1 MIEQYFE
8 KYDRAILPRAYNHPS
23 FSKKLENSNFQ
34 TEIPKEKKHSSFQKS
49 KEKNISDLS
58 SKPKI
63 INQKFKS
70 ASKNNIS
77 PIPIKKKP
85 LTISQSFSNNKIH
98 FRNIQENDCS
108 KIIDFKLEA
117 KKLRSIYS
125 RLYTNNTLKDKELIK
140 LKKQNEKNGNYLL
153 SIEKMLLK
161 INQKSKDLEINKIRK
176 ETENN
181 NNNINL
187 IKLKK
192 KEQKNILME
201 NNCLVKENNKEI
213 IDEIQKLKEFKNNII
228 TLSKQNNLI
237 NMQMFETIKKLE
249 NLMKDLKLKINER
262 DLKIPIGYNK
272 IYLEAK
278 NSNIEELQNYYNRLL
293 NYIKESIKI
302 KQNEYNI
309 LLNVKNEK
317 SDNLMKEIER
327 LKLINEE
334 KDRIIDIKNKE
345 INKIKIEAESIKLK
359 NENNFNKTV
368 KTEQKK
374 SDKKEEEKIKLKND
388 ILTKEMKRSV
398 KNSVKKIKR
407 NFDMKKIENKEF
419 VYIIQSQIED

>member
-1 MIEQYFE
+1 
-8 KYDRAILPRAYNHPS
+8 
-23 FSKKLENSNFQ
+23 
-34 TEIPKEKKHSSFQKS
+34 
-49 KEKNISDLS
+49 
-58 SKPKI
+58 
-63 INQKFKS
+63 
-70 ASKNNIS
+70 
-77 PIPIKKKP
+77 
-85 LTISQSFSNNKIH
+85 
-98 FRNIQENDCS
+98 
-108 KIIDFKLEA
+108 
-117 KKLRSIYS
+117 
-125 RLYTNNTLKDKELIK
+125 
-140 LKKQNEKNGNYLL
+140 
-153 SIEKMLLK
+153 
-161 INQKSKDLEINKIRK
+161 
-176 ETENN
+176 
-181 NNNINL
+181 
-187 IKLKK
+187 
-192 KEQKNILME
+192 
-201 NNCLVKENNKEI
+201 
-213 IDEIQKLKEFKNNII
+213 
-228 TLSKQNNLI
+228 
-237 NMQMFETIKKLE
+237 MQMFETIKKLE

-359 NENNFNKTV
+359 NENNFNQTV

-374 SDKKEEEKIKLKND
+374 IDKKEEEKIKLKND

>member
-77 PIPIKKKP
+77 PIPIKKMP

-98 FRNIQENDCS
+98 FRNIQENDFS
-108 KIIDFKLEA
+108 KIIDFKHEA
-117 KKLRSIYS
+117 KKLRTIYS

-181 NNNINL
+181 NNNNINL
-187 IKLKK
+187 IKLNK
-192 KEQKNILME
+192 KEQKTILMV
-201 NNCLVKENNKEI
+201 NNTIVEENNKEI
-213 IDEIQKLKEFKNNII
+213 IAEIQKLKEFKNNII

-262 DLKIPIGYNK
+262 DLKIPIGNNK

-293 NYIKESIKI
+293 NYIKESLKI

-309 LLNVKNEK
+309 LLNVKNDK
-317 SDNLMKEIER
+317 ADNLMKEIER
-327 LKLINEE
+327 LKLINE
-334 KDRIIDIKNKE
+334 
-345 INKIKIEAESIKLK
+345 
-359 NENNFNKTV
+359 
-368 KTEQKK
+368 
-374 SDKKEEEKIKLKND
+374 
-388 ILTKEMKRSV
+388 
-398 KNSVKKIKR
+398 
-407 NFDMKKIENKEF
+407 
-419 VYIIQSQIED
+419 